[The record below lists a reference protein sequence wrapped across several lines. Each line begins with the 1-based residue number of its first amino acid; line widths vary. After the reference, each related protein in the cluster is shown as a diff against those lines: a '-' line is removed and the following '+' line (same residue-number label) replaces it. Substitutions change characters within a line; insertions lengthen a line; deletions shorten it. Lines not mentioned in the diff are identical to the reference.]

1 MLTRL
6 RPTSFRFA
14 TALAVGAL
22 SLTACAGDEG
32 AKNGGG
38 STETASEAPAE
49 EGAKRLPDDTFD
61 AACCEKR
68 GLDLD
73 KDGVADAYQFLQT
86 VEEQVIVRRKEVD
99 VNFDGQIDLI
109 RIFDDTGELLA
120 ERLDTD
126 FDGKVDVV
134 NFFEDGAIVRK
145 EYDTNFDGNTDVVR
159 FYDKGVIT
167 RKEADLDHNGK
178 VDYWEYYEGGKIDR
192 VGIDRTGDGEV
203 DEWETVSP
211 T

>member
-1 MLTRL
+1 MLK
-6 RPTSFRFA
+6 PFRSKPLL
-14 TALAVGAL
+14 LAPVLTIG
-22 SLTACAGDEG
+22 SLFGCASDDG

-38 STETASEAPAE
+38 QTETTAGAAQES
-49 EGAKRLPDDTFD
+49 GAKRLPDDTFD
-61 AACCEKR
+61 PSCCEKR

-73 KDGVADAYQFLQT
+73 KDGVADAYQFLQK
-86 VEEQVIVRRKEVD
+86 VEDQVIVRRKEVD
-99 VNFDGQIDLI
+99 VNFDGRIDLI
-109 RIFDDTGELLA
+109 RIFDDAGELLS

-126 FDGKVDVV
+126 FDGKIDVV
-134 NFFEDGAIVRK
+134 NFFEEGAIVRK

-192 VGIDRTGDGEV
+192 VGVDRTGDGEV

-211 T
+211 G